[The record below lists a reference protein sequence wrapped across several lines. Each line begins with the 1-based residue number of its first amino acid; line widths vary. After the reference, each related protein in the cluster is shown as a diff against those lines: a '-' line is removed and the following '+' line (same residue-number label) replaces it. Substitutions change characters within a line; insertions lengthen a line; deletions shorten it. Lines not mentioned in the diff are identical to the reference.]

1 MYDVMLSWVFHM
13 FTKRKEQIIIEISTW
28 PKVILKTCSFPIIF
42 PWALQL
48 SIYTILQ
55 WAVEVWYRQSIKPAN
70 TGRVSIL
77 PLQTLSRGRLQESR
91 GGTWHVTS
99 EWRGVTRPLCCCWP
113 PVVRTRP
120 GWGWAVRAGDH
131 EAAHCA
137 PTRASTHP
145 QLWSILGSSVGGDT
159 AAWRSLHSQGRGRHG
174 MRGLGAAIAAVVAA
188 AVGTAGDSVLAR
200 LAIHEHFSQVEASS
214 RLQISKYILHS
225 YLVVAVQW

>member
-1 MYDVMLSWVFHM
+1 M
-13 FTKRKEQIIIEISTW
+13 
-28 PKVILKTCSFPIIF
+28 
-42 PWALQL
+42 
-48 SIYTILQ
+48 
-55 WAVEVWYRQSIKPAN
+55 
-70 TGRVSIL
+70 
-77 PLQTLSRGRLQESR
+77 
-91 GGTWHVTS
+91 
-99 EWRGVTRPLCCCWP
+99 
-113 PVVRTRP
+113 
-120 GWGWAVRAGDH
+120 RAGDH

-174 MRGLGAAIAAVVAA
+174 MRGLGAAIAAVVVA